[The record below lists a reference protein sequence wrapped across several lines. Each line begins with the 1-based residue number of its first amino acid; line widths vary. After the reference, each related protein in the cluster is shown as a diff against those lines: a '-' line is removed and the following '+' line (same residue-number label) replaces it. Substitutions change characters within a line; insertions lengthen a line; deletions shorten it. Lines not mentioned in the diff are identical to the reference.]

1 VVIPS
6 NKEKGKVLGCEES
19 MELFVKKTKTRDA
32 LLIIIG
38 TLLIALSVNWVF
50 DPMGMVTGGVTGLAI
65 AVKYLTS
72 LVVGGGVPVWLTNI
86 LCNIP
91 LFIVAIFILGRKST
105 ATSFLAMLSLTGF
118 IYLIPLNNM
127 FDGDILLAAV
137 FGGAVGGVGMGFVLM
152 AMTTTGGTDLAAMI
166 IHHKLKHLSVPIILL
181 FVDSL
186 VVILGT
192 YVFGINKALYAI
204 IAIYISAKVSDGI
217 LEGVKFAKIAYIISD
232 HYEEIAKEILT
243 AMNRGVT
250 GLRATGMYSN
260 VDKKMLF
267 CVVSKKEIV
276 EVIDIVNKI
285 DKRAFVI
292 VNDVREVMGEGFIE
306 YKQ

>member
-1 VVIPS
+1 
-6 NKEKGKVLGCEES
+6 

-65 AVKYLTS
+65 AIKYLTS
-72 LVVGGGVPVWLTNI
+72 FIVEGGVPVWLTNI

-91 LFIVAIFILGRKST
+91 LFVVAIFILGRKFT
-105 ATSFLAMLSLTGF
+105 LTSFLAMLSLTGF
-118 IYLIPLNNM
+118 IYLIPLENM
-127 FDGDILLAAV
+127 FDGDFLLAAV
-137 FGGAVGGVGMGFVLM
+137 FGGAVGGAGMGLVLM

-166 IHHKLKHLSVPIILL
+166 IHHKLKHVSVPIILL

-186 VVILGT
+186 VVILGVF
-192 YVFGINKALYAI
+192 VFGIHKAMYAI

-232 HYEEIAKEILT
+232 RYEEIANEILT
-243 AMNRGVT
+243 VMNRGVT

-276 EVIDIVNKI
+276 GVIDIVNKI
-285 DKRAFVI
+285 DQRAFVI

-306 YKQ
+306 FKQ